1 MGWRH
6 GNNPD
11 KKRGKKEHV
20 PMFPFPKG
28 PKMSLF
34 PCSPMFPPKNGSLF
48 PMFLSNFS
56 NSKCEPLLKTIAA
69 SGTQLILMLNHL
81 IHFSNHKNRISQTIA
96 RSKTFSGGKCGLNF
110 FFPLHHGLTLWKC
123 VRVNVP
129 PPSVLPQSAKNIHPG
144 NPFFACFSPQLTALF
159 L

>member
-1 MGWRH
+1 
-6 GNNPD
+6 
-11 KKRGKKEHV
+11 
-20 PMFPFPKG
+20 MFPFPKG

-56 NSKCEPLLKTIAA
+56 KSKCEPLLKTIAA

-96 RSKTFSGGKCGLNF
+96 RSKTFSGGKCG
-110 FFPLHHGLTLWKC
+110 
-123 VRVNVP
+123 
-129 PPSVLPQSAKNIHPG
+129 
-144 NPFFACFSPQLTALF
+144 
-159 L
+159 